1 MMLLIIGRQIPRLN
15 DFEPYISGHKSDSS
29 RLGLD
34 AEG

>member
-1 MMLLIIGRQIPRLN
+1 MKLLIIGRQIPRLN
-15 DFEPYISGHKSDSS
+15 DFEPYIWGHEPDSS